1 MTNLTT
7 TLNIKYD
14 GKSITENQIK
24 ILKLISEK
32 KSQNKVAKILNIPP
46 SSVNIQIK
54 RLEEKLG
61 VKLIYS
67 STSGTILTEPA
78 QNIVKYYESVQ
89 KRVSKHP
96 FIACGFIS
104 GELGKILFD
113 DILISSFDNILKLY
127 EMDLT
132 SIVGI
137 DDPYWSF
144 RLGEPIPIAYDHF
157 IMAYKENFNVKNLIG
172 IRYSPQRIVWNILK
186 NQNVDF
192 KITKVVKN
200 PFYAID
206 LIEDGYSLF
215 LNESFAKYIKKDY
228 VIEKPYFYEKTKH
241 TLNFIASNEEHEKL
255 INHVVNKK
263 KKEIE
268 SRGFEVIECF

>member
-1 MTNLTT
+1 M
-7 TLNIKYD
+7 
-14 GKSITENQIK
+14 
-24 ILKLISEK
+24 
-32 KSQNKVAKILNIPP
+32 
-46 SSVNIQIK
+46 
-54 RLEEKLG
+54 
-61 VKLIYS
+61 
-67 STSGTILTEPA
+67 
-78 QNIVKYYESVQ
+78 Q

>member
-1 MTNLTT
+1 MEKLTAT
-7 TLNIKYD
+7 INIKYN
-14 GKSITENQIK
+14 GKLITENQIK

-54 RLEEKLG
+54 RLEKKLG

-89 KRVSKHP
+89 KRVSKNP

-113 DILISSFDNILKLY
+113 DIIISSFDNILKLH

-132 SIVGI
+132 GIVGM

-144 RLGEPIPIAYDHF
+144 RLGEPIPIAYDYF
-157 IMAYKENFNVKNLIG
+157 ITAYKEKFDIKNLIG
-172 IRYSPQRIVWNILK
+172 IRYSSQRIIWNILK
-186 NQNVDF
+186 NHKIDF
-192 KITKVVKN
+192 RITKVVKN

-206 LIEDGYSLF
+206 LIEEGYSLF
-215 LNESFAKYIKKDY
+215 INESFVRYIKKDY
-228 VIEKPYFYEKTKH
+228 VVEKPYFYEKTKH
-241 TLNFIASNEEHEKL
+241 TLNFIASNEKYEKL
-255 INHVVNKK
+255 IEHTVNKK
-263 KKEIE
+263 KKEIKN
-268 SRGFEVIECF
+268 RGFEVVECF